1 MTLPLDGI
9 TVVALEQAIAAPL
22 ATRHL
27 ADWGARVI
35 KVERPGA
42 GDFARGYDKVM
53 QGMSSQ
59 FVWVNRTKQSVALDI
74 KTQDGRRALD
84 ALLENADVFL
94 QNLAPGAAQKLGLD
108 AKTLVGRHPS
118 LIACDISGYG
128 STGPFRKKKA
138 YDLLVQCETG
148 FLSINGTPEAQ
159 AKCGLSIVD
168 IATGMYA
175 LNGILMA
182 LYRRER
188 TGKGT
193 AFEVSLFDSMAEWM
207 SYPAYYT
214 RDGGSPLARAGAR
227 HATIAPYGPFSTG
240 DGKEVFF
247 GIQNEREW
255 QAFCGRVLEDAS
267 IAFDLRFNSNPQRLA
282 NRLELEAV
290 ITQHFAKWTSAEVA
304 EKLEAASIANAR
316 LNDVAEFLQH
326 PQLHE
331 RDRIQSIS
339 SPVGPLQ
346 VFKPPLIID
355 GIEPVLGPVPAVGE
369 HTDMV
374 LAELGLPEAAFS
386 RSTSAQ
392 ESTQ

>member
-9 TVVALEQAIAAPL
+9 TVVALEQAIAAPM

-35 KVERPGA
+35 KVERPDV

-59 FVWVNRTKQSVALDI
+59 FVWTNRTKESVALDF
-74 KTQDGRRALD
+74 KTEAGRCALD
-84 ALLENADVFL
+84 ALLEKADVFL
-94 QNLAPGAAQKLGLD
+94 QNLAPGAAKKLGLD
-108 AKTLVGRHPS
+108 AKSLVARHPS

-128 STGPFRKKKA
+128 STGPYRSKKA

-148 FLSINGTPEAQ
+148 FLSINGTQESQ

-188 TGKGT
+188 TGAGT

-214 RDGGSPLARAGAR
+214 RDSGAPLARAGAR
-227 HATIAPYGPFSTG
+227 HATIAPYGPFKAG
-240 DGKEVFF
+240 DGKAVFF

-255 QAFCGRVLEDAS
+255 QGFCARVLEDTA
-267 IAFDLRFNSNPQRLA
+267 IAVDSRFNTNPNRLA
-282 NRLELEAV
+282 NHAELEAV
-290 ITQHFAKWTSAEVA
+290 ITERFAKWSSEEVA
-304 EKLEAASIANAR
+304 ERLEAASIANAR

-331 RDRIQSIS
+331 RDRIRTVD

-369 HTDMV
+369 HTDRV
-374 LAELGLPEAAFS
+374 LVELGLSE
-386 RSTSAQ
+386 TAQ
-392 ESTQ
+392 ESESAERSAK